1 MALQATFFCS
11 STWRDREW
19 PLSSLQMC
27 VREEEGEEEGEES
40 AESKD
45 AGYSYLLERC
55 SFSEHP
61 FHTDRLKEL
70 FCAASKRL

>member
-27 VREEEGEEEGEES
+27 VREEEGVES
-40 AESKD
+40 SESKD
-45 AGYSYLLERC
+45 AVYSYLLERC
-55 SFSEHP
+55 IFTEHP